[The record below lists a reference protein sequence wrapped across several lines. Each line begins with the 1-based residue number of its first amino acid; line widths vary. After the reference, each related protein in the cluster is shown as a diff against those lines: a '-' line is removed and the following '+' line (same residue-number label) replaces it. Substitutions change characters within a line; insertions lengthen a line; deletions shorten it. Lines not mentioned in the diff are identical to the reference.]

1 MSTRTES
8 RAFRVGGFIGQVL
21 GILLAGA
28 VLGIIGAWVAIRIV
42 GALLVLA

>member
-28 VLGIIGAWVAIRIV
+28 VLGIIGAWAALQIV
-42 GALLVLA
+42 GALRTLG